1 VTSHVEV
8 PEESATTTYRLRLFV
23 SSNWHFELVP
33 QLGTSKLFE
42 VFALSL
48 PTELL
53 MSVRTKKL
61 SSSWHQS
68 LFLLQ
73 LGISVVATFAS
84 PIIFFFR
91 I

>member
-1 VTSHVEV
+1 L
-8 PEESATTTYRLRLFV
+8 A
-23 SSNWHFELVP
+23 P
-33 QLGTSKLFE
+33 QIGTSKLFE
-42 VFALSL
+42 VLALSL
-48 PTELL
+48 PTERL

-73 LGISVVATFAS
+73 LGISFVATFAS

>member
-1 VTSHVEV
+1 MSPVEATSFLS
-8 PEESATTTYRLRLFV
+8 PRIGTSKLA
-23 SSNWHFELVP
+23 P
-33 QLGTSKLFE
+33 QIGTSKLFE
-42 VFALSL
+42 VLALSL
-48 PTELL
+48 PTERL

-73 LGISVVATFAS
+73 LGISFVATFAS

>member
-1 VTSHVEV
+1 MSRCQKSQGPQPTGYVF
-8 PEESATTTYRLRLFV
+8 FV
-23 SSNWHFELVP
+23 SSNWHP

-48 PTELL
+48 PTERL